1 MVKKRGGLLL
11 KRELNNLSFLES
23 HPEVQRHFLN
33 AGCMEFVKRLQTG
46 YHQATAEA
54 FAMTFDGSRARVGSV
69 EIKVDEESIAAATGL
84 PMTGQRWFKT
94 TALKNQDFKFYLK
107 DGYKHKAWSKGMLVS
122 YLDEE
127 WQHLFKGIQLYIT
140 SEGRYDKL
148 MMYHFKLMDHF
159 TGKNP
164 INLPY
169 FLHHSLSKVCKRIR
183 AQPLSLKAAL
193 CHLGLIKLI
202 ILQELK
208 QQGRSWEH
216 FLFWEGFET
225 QNQTAIEQ
233 MAGSKKKA
241 SPQSSVR
248 RRRAIPAPSED
259 KVSGVKPHSLKRK
272 LNFEQTTEPTIQ
284 QDSGHPTQ
292 QSTGKNILNLPYSDS
307 ESEQKDQFPAIK
319 GSEQSAECAQNY
331 ETLSQTE
338 QGESSRKPRSN
349 KSQRIK
355 HLKEVIAQQEVLQRV
370 IKDRNKKLSDNFAK
384 TNATF
389 KRLAKESV
397 KEKKKKEKLII
408 NCSRLRL
415 LARHLKKQITGLKQ
429 RLKQRSHSDL
439 TVLAQV
445 AVNMQ
450 GEKSDVN

>member
-1 MVKKRGGLLL
+1 
-11 KRELNNLSFLES
+11 
-23 HPEVQRHFLN
+23 
-33 AGCMEFVKRLQTG
+33 MEFVNRLQSG
-46 YHQATAEA
+46 CHQATAEA
-54 FAMTFDGSRARVGSV
+54 FAMSFDGNRARVGSV
-69 EIKVDEESIAAATGL
+69 EIKVDEKFIAEATGL
-84 PMTGQRWFKT
+84 PMTGQKWFKT
-94 TALKNQDFKFYLK
+94 TALKKEDFKFYLK
-107 DGYKHKAWSKGMLVS
+107 DGYKHKAWTKGMLVS

-140 SEGRYDKL
+140 FEGRYDKL

-159 TGKNP
+159 SGKTP

-169 FLHHSLSKVCKRIR
+169 FLYHSLIKVCNRIR
-183 AQPLSLKAAL
+183 ARPLSIKSTL

-233 MAGSKKKA
+233 MAGSRKKA
-241 SPQSSVR
+241 SPQSSER
-248 RRRAIPAPSED
+248 RRRVIPAPSED

-307 ESEQKDQFPAIK
+307 ESEEKDQCPAIK

-338 QGESSRKPRSN
+338 QGESSKKPRPN

-355 HLKEVIAQQEVLQRV
+355 HLKEVIAQQEVLERV
-370 IKDRNKKLSDNFAK
+370 IKDRYKRLSDNFAK
-384 TNATF
+384 TNAAF
-389 KRLAKESV
+389 ERLAKESV
-397 KEKKKKEKLII
+397 KEKRKKKRLIN
-408 NCSRLRL
+408 NCIRLRL
-415 LARHLKKQITGLKQ
+415 LARHLKKRIRGLKQ
-429 RLKQRSHSDL
+429 KLKQRSHPDL
-439 TVLAQV
+439 QVLAQV

>member
-11 KRELNNLSFLES
+11 KRELNNLSFVES
-23 HPEVQRHFLN
+23 HPEVQRHFSN
-33 AGCMEFVKRLQTG
+33 AGCMEFVKRLQIG
-46 YHQATAEA
+46 YHQTTAEA
-54 FAMTFDGSRARVGSV
+54 FAMTFDGNRARVGSV
-69 EIKVDEESIAAATGL
+69 EIKVDEKFIAVATGL

-94 TALKNQDFKFYLK
+94 TAPKNLDYRVYLK
-107 DGYKHKAWSKGMLVS
+107 DGYKHKAWTKGMLVS

-169 FLHHSLSKVCKRIR
+169 FLYHSLMKVCNRIR
-183 AQPLSLKAAL
+183 AQPLSIKSTL

-202 ILQELK
+202 LLQELK

-225 QNQTAIEQ
+225 QNQTANEQ
-233 MAGSKKKA
+233 MAGIGKQS
-241 SPQSSVR
+241 SPQSSSR
-248 RRRAIPAPSED
+248 RRKAWSGPSED
-259 KVSGVKPHSLKRK
+259 RVSKLKPHSLKKK
-272 LNFEQTTEPTIQ
+272 LNFEHTTEPTIQ
-284 QDSGHPTQ
+284 QDSGYPTQ

-307 ESEQKDQFPAIK
+307 ESEQKDQCPAIK
-319 GSEQSAECAQNY
+319 NSEQSTECAQNY
-331 ETLSQTE
+331 ETLNQTE
-338 QGESSRKPRSN
+338 QGESSKKPRSN
-349 KSQRIK
+349 KAQRIK
-355 HLKEVIAQQEVLQRV
+355 HLKEVIAQQKVLEQV
-370 IKDRNKKLSDNFAK
+370 IKDRYKKLSDNFAK
-384 TNATF
+384 TNAAF
-389 KRLAKESV
+389 ERLAKESI
-397 KEKKKKEKLII
+397 KEKKKKENLII
-408 NCSRLRL
+408 NYSRLRL
-415 LARHLKKQITGLKQ
+415 LARHLKKRIRGLKQ
-429 RLKQRSHSDL
+429 KMKQRPHPDL

>member
-1 MVKKRGGLLL
+1 
-11 KRELNNLSFLES
+11 
-23 HPEVQRHFLN
+23 
-33 AGCMEFVKRLQTG
+33 
-46 YHQATAEA
+46 
-54 FAMTFDGSRARVGSV
+54 
-69 EIKVDEESIAAATGL
+69 
-84 PMTGQRWFKT
+84 
-94 TALKNQDFKFYLK
+94 
-107 DGYKHKAWSKGMLVS
+107 MLVS

-140 SEGRYDKL
+140 YEGRYDKL

-159 TGKNP
+159 SGKTP

-169 FLHHSLSKVCKRIR
+169 FLYHSLIKVCNRIR
-183 AQPLSLKAAL
+183 ARPLSIKLTL

-233 MAGSKKKA
+233 MARSKKKA
-241 SPQSSVR
+241 SPHSSVR
-248 RRRAIPAPSED
+248 RRRVIPAPSED
-259 KVSGVKPHSLKRK
+259 KVLGVKPHNLKRK

-307 ESEQKDQFPAIK
+307 ESEEKDQCPAIK

-338 QGESSRKPRSN
+338 QGESSNKPRPN
-349 KSQRIK
+349 KAQRIK
-355 HLKEVIAQQEVLQRV
+355 HLKEVIPQQEVLERV
-370 IKDRNKKLSDNFAK
+370 IKDRYKRLSDNFAK
-384 TNATF
+384 MNATF
-389 KRLAKESV
+389 ERLAKESV
-397 KEKKKKEKLII
+397 KEKRKKKKLIN
-408 NCSRLRL
+408 NCIRLRL
-415 LARHLKKQITGLKQ
+415 LARHLKKRIRGLKQ
-429 RLKQRSHSDL
+429 KLKQRSHPDL
-439 TVLAQV
+439 QVLAQV
-445 AVNMQ
+445 VVNMQ